1 MSAWICA
8 KMKFTPAM
16 IQARNKNMIM
26 RHRIIAFV
34 TTLLAATTLGAQSPA
49 KRPLRVGDL
58 YALKNVGDPQ
68 LSPDGNWVAYTVTTP
83 DSAKD
88 KSDTDV
94 WMTSWDGTQT
104 IRVTSS
110 PESESS
116 PRFSP
121 DGRYLAFV
129 SGRQEGKG
137 GQVWLLDRRGGEAQR
152 LTMIKGGISDF
163 AWSPDA
169 KRLVLV
175 LDEETD
181 SIARKDTAERKTPK
195 PIVIDR
201 YNFKR
206 DITGYLGSKRTH
218 LALFDVAL

>member
-1 MSAWICA
+1 
-8 KMKFTPAM
+8 
-16 IQARNKNMIM
+16 M
-26 RHRIIAFV
+26 RPPFV
-34 TTLLAATTLGAQSPA
+34 RSPRLAALLPVIALAAPLAAPLGAQTPVRRA
-49 KRPLRVGDL
+49 IVPEDYYRLRSVS
-58 YALKNVGDPQ
+58 DPQ
-68 LSPDGNWVAYTVTTP
+68 RSPDGAWVAYTVSSA
-83 DSAKD
+83 DSARD
-88 KSDTDV
+88 RNDSDI
-94 WMTSWDGTQT
+94 WMTSWDGSQS
-104 IRVTSS
+104 IRLTST
-110 PESESS
+110 PEGEST
-116 PRFSP
+116 PRWSP

-152 LTMIKGGISDF
+152 LTTLKGGISEF

-181 SIARKDTAERKTPK
+181 SIARKDTAEHKTPK

-206 DITGYLGSKRTH
+206 DVAGYLGSKRSPVCGH
-218 LALFDVAL
+218 AA